1 LSLARLLPVAA
12 LVVAAPALGAAAVK
26 PKPTPPAR
34 LLVVADEYS
43 FTLSRPA
50 IKAGPAVI
58 ELSNMGEDPHDLTM
72 RRHARGARTYRL
84 KLTLPDHERY
94 LSATLLP
101 GRYLLWCSV
110 ADHRQRGMEAYLT
123 VKKR

>member
-1 LSLARLLPVAA
+1 LSLARLLLAAA
-12 LVVAAPALGAAAVK
+12 LVAVAPALGATAAR
-26 PKPTPPAR
+26 PKPRPPAR
-34 LLVVADEYS
+34 LLVVADEFS

-50 IKAGPAVI
+50 IKAGPAII

-72 RRHARGARTYRL
+72 RRQAKGARTYRL
-84 KLTLPDHERY
+84 KLTLPEHERY
-94 LSATLLP
+94 LSAALVP